1 MKTWFITEASQG
13 LGHECALAALE
24 RGDLVAA
31 SAADATALN
40 QLSGQHGTALLPV
53 EMDVTDRRSVFDA
66 IAAAHR
72 HFGRL
77 DIIAN
82 TAEYR
87 QLGCVEE
94 VTEKQVRD
102 QMEINFLGAL
112 WLTQAA
118 LPYLRAQRRGH
129 IVQLTSPENVGA
141 LVGIY
146 SASKWAIEGFC
157 EALSHEFAPFGI
169 HVTMATQDPLQAQW
183 ISLAKHATM
192 LPAYARTHLIAA
204 GITAQSDS
212 VPADLSSMAAEVLDV
227 VDADEPPLRVVIGN
241 NAGLADRGY
250 RPADDTPDPAIAV
263 HVTGDTLS
271 LVYR

>member
-112 WLTQAA
+112 WLTQAPTVGTTMRPAPQPVSLKSAPNGA
-118 LPYLRAQRRGH
+118 LPGASARIADAAHGAGDGAAVSPGCARRIRDAAHRRGP
-129 IVQLTSPENVGA
+129 QWT
-141 LVGIY
+141 
-146 SASKWAIEGFC
+146 
-157 EALSHEFAPFGI
+157 
-169 HVTMATQDPLQAQW
+169 HV
-183 ISLAKHATM
+183 
-192 LPAYARTHLIAA
+192 
-204 GITAQSDS
+204 
-212 VPADLSSMAAEVLDV
+212 
-227 VDADEPPLRVVIGN
+227 
-241 NAGLADRGY
+241 
-250 RPADDTPDPAIAV
+250 
-263 HVTGDTLS
+263 
-271 LVYR
+271 

>member
-77 DIIAN
+77 DILAN

-87 QLGCVEE
+87 QGGGGGGGHG
-94 VTEKQVRD
+94 KRGGGP
-102 QMEINFLGAL
+102 ME
-112 WLTQAA
+112 
-118 LPYLRAQRRGH
+118 
-129 IVQLTSPENVGA
+129 
-141 LVGIY
+141 
-146 SASKWAIEGFC
+146 
-157 EALSHEFAPFGI
+157 
-169 HVTMATQDPLQAQW
+169 
-183 ISLAKHATM
+183 
-192 LPAYARTHLIAA
+192 
-204 GITAQSDS
+204 
-212 VPADLSSMAAEVLDV
+212 
-227 VDADEPPLRVVIGN
+227 
-241 NAGLADRGY
+241 
-250 RPADDTPDPAIAV
+250 
-263 HVTGDTLS
+263 
-271 LVYR
+271 

>member
-66 IAAAHR
+66 IAAAHG

-112 WLTQAA
+112 PLTASAVSRSSTATQA
-118 LPYLRAQRRGH
+118 RRQPASAFSGACGPGQA
-129 IVQLTSPENVGA
+129 IV
-141 LVGIY
+141 
-146 SASKWAIEGFC
+146 
-157 EALSHEFAPFGI
+157 
-169 HVTMATQDPLQAQW
+169 
-183 ISLAKHATM
+183 
-192 LPAYARTHLIAA
+192 
-204 GITAQSDS
+204 
-212 VPADLSSMAAEVLDV
+212 
-227 VDADEPPLRVVIGN
+227 
-241 NAGLADRGY
+241 
-250 RPADDTPDPAIAV
+250 IAV
-263 HVTGDTLS
+263 ASHASAENNLYRWNASSWLGTSVTPPARRPS
-271 LVYR
+271 R